1 MSGKEPTSTLID
13 FILNLPLFHSLNRY
27 QIDVV
32 ARYVKGRNL
41 NAGNILFRQ
50 WDKADYVCF
59 IEQGTLEVLR
69 KNGPDEY
76 RTVTTLRRGRSIGE
90 MSIIDNFPRTATVR
104 AHTNARVVLLNRTDF
119 ERLMVEHHDIGVEII
134 KGLARL
140 MARNLQK
147 TSSRLA
153 DNMLPMG

>member
-1 MSGKEPTSTLID
+1 MSAKEPTSALID
-13 FILNLPLFHSLNRY
+13 FILNLPLFGSLNRK
-27 QIDVV
+27 QVDVV
-32 ARYVKGRNL
+32 ARYVKRRNL
-41 NAGNILFRQ
+41 KAGGVLFHQ

-59 IEQGTLEVLR
+59 IEQGALEVLK
-69 KNGPDEY
+69 KNGPEEY
-76 RTVTTLRRGRSIGE
+76 QAVTMLRRGRSIGE

-104 AHTNARVVLLNRTDF
+104 AHTHARVVLLTRTGF

-140 MARNLQK
+140 MARNLLK

-153 DNMLPMG
+153 DNMLPMA